1 LIDASPDEDDEFM
14 SWSVLAHKVPYDVY
28 LSSVYC
34 LMKMLKCI
42 QALLMMAIRK
52 QSEKVLKI

>member
-52 QSEKVLKI
+52 QSEKF